1 MQDRHFAE
9 KLGVKSWQ
17 QQSAMHDA
25 VVRGQ
30 SLVKQT
36 DELTYNVPVTLL
48 RDIQPCKRQK
58 LLLLLDQSAMQ
69 EAKKLLSSFTIT
81 TTTTTT
87 PSPSPSPTPTPTPTP
102 PRPTLTPTATA
113 VATATNNTNT

>member
-81 TTTTTT
+81 TTT